1 MQELINKYFNELC
14 KDKFFKND
22 DEVIIGKAKDVIDN
36 LNNQIAFA
44 KDIKNGLDE
53 EDKDF
58 IVDEATE
65 LIQDIN
71 NTYSNKDDVIE
82 IQVNPMS
89 GFYVLQNKESLF
101 EELKEYYEELE
112 EE

>member
-1 MQELINKYFNELC
+1 MQELINKYFNKLC

-44 KDIKNGLDE
+44 KNIENGLDE
-53 EDKDF
+53 EYKKF

-65 LIQDIN
+65 LIQEIN
-71 NTYSNKDDVIE
+71 NTYSNKDDVIDIE
-82 IQVNPMS
+82 VNPMS
-89 GFYVLQNKESLF
+89 GFYVLQNKESLL
-101 EELKEYYEELE
+101 EELKEYYGELE
-112 EE
+112 EK